1 MIAQAPALWTFE
13 EDILN
18 RSWKDW
24 LLAHISF
31 GKPLHRYEGVL
42 TITTNAIELVGEDK
56 NTKQDFFLKI
66 YKNEIEQLYLG
77 FDETFNAAETRSL
90 GLSWLPLRL
99 LISKDEQIQK
109 LYLIINYSFGR
120 TDNKEYLEFLK
131 QWLS

>member
-109 LYLIINYSFGR
+109 LYLIIN
-120 TDNKEYLEFLK
+120 
-131 QWLS
+131 